1 MAIAEKR
8 AEFKNKTNLPTKDF
22 RDIKSND
29 PINNNNQEKK
39 ETDESALDGLMGES
53 GLGGMADSISDAV
66 GSVSD
71 TVGSAIDN
79 VSSAIETVTSTVTET
94 VDAVM
99 ATVDKYSKIVNKAMN
114 FGNAVVRFCKDPS
127 FSSMTSLGSS
137 IKDMGANFPGL
148 EGTYL
153 GDSLQVLGNTYEKF
167 GAAGAS
173 IEAGVNKLYSAGKKA
188 VGGLGS
194 VKDLDSFNRW
204 VSSSVGGI
212 KNATSEFARS
222 TGRAEKMFT
231 SMFGTANLSNI
242 PGTIQKTSSNTEDE
256 SLIEGMCKG
265 AANVLGSPNRNNSI
279 CQYLEVS
286 DSKLADKFNY
296 YLPSYSS
303 NMVESVSFKD
313 TSSDNMYTASA
324 VKQAMKE
331 VDEESRK
338 SEDNL
343 SSTKTSNGSNVSW
356 SYCEMLSG
364 GSSKSP
370 VTDQYGYVTNT
381 SRELLDA
388 ISEKS
393 KVNNTIGGYMATKS
407 TSDVSGSNL
416 NWNSLKDTRP
426 AETSIT
432 SMYNCIN
439 YTPDKHDNVT
449 NILGGIASMR

>member
-22 RDIKSND
+22 REIKSND

-71 TVGSAIDN
+71 TVGSAIDS
-79 VSSAIETVTSTVTET
+79 VSSAIETVSSTVTKT
-94 VDAVM
+94 VDTVTA
-99 ATVDKYSKIVNKAMN
+99 AVDKYSKIVNKAVRI
-114 FGNAVVRFCKDPS
+114 GNAAVRFCKDPS
-127 FSSMTSLGSS
+127 FNSMSSLGGMM
-137 IKDMGANFPGL
+137 KDVVKDIPGL
-148 EGTYL
+148 EGSSVDALFT
-153 GDSLQVLGNTYEKF
+153 GVGSAVQKF
-167 GAAGAS
+167 GAAAAG
-173 IEAGVNKLYSAGKKA
+173 IESSTTKLYSAGKKA
-188 VGGLGS
+188 ISGLS
-194 VKDLDSFNRW
+194 NVKSLDSFNRW

-222 TGRAEKMFT
+222 ASRAEKMFT
-231 SMFGTANLSNI
+231 SIYATANTSNI
-242 PGTIQKTSSNTEDE
+242 PGAIQKTSSNTNDE

-303 NMVESVSFKD
+303 NMVETVSFKD

-331 VDEESRK
+331 VDEESRR

-364 GSSKSP
+364 GSSRSP

-388 ISEKS
+388 ISEKT

-407 TSDVSGSNL
+407 TSDVNGSNL
-416 NWNSLKDTRP
+416 NWNSLKNTRP